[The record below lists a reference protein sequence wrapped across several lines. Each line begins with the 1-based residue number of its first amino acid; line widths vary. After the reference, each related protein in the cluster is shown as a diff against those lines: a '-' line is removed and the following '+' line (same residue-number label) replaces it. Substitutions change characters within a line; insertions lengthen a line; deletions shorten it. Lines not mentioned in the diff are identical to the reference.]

1 MKDGRMEGWK
11 NGKMED
17 WNKGKMDEYIFNG
30 KYLSE

>member
-11 NGKMED
+11 NGKMEEE
-17 WNKGKMDEYIFNG
+17 NKGKMDEYIFNG